1 MTLRPILPVL
11 PDESLTSYLRRIASF
26 HAGMDV
32 YKFLD
37 VIDLSRSAVVDPS
50 PATLDRIAALT
61 GQPEDVLHRTVLRS
75 IQPRIRAFGA
85 EEFHTEFANLK
96 QTSFCPACL
105 LEDALPH
112 SPSGGLRVGRV
123 SWRLEPVRTC
133 RHHGIALVRT
143 PITARP
149 ERFQHMDEVAP
160 DDAELSRLAADAER
174 RAPSRL
180 QTYVEAR
187 LAGGQ
192 GPTWLDSQPVDLA
205 ARACEMLGLLLTQE
219 VKRKMPAVSSSELDA
234 AGDVGFGHA
243 TEGEE
248 GIRAALRIA
257 HERAK
262 AGGGVGGP
270 QHVFG
275 FFHAWLGDSGKQKPF
290 GPIREVT
297 REYILEHFGI
307 EQGAVLFG
315 DVVTEPRKHTVYTLA
330 RKFSAD
336 PTRVQRALVYA
347 GMIDGDPKRMSRHAV
362 VPAAPAEALF
372 AQVDTALSNRELRK
386 FLNCRRTQA
395 KQLVSAGILPQII
408 GQGDRGKNAAQH
420 VTRKDADA
428 FLGNL
433 IGRAHPVEQ
442 PSAGM
447 ADIVTAA
454 RASGW
459 SVVDIVRALL
469 AGHLAHVECV
479 DPELRFAS
487 VLVDPAEV
495 RTVLSHGV
503 SEDFV
508 CLDEAARMLRID
520 CYRMSSFLKLRDE
533 TGTGYLHAHY
543 VYSAEAK
550 RTRVFSRSE
559 LAGFLEEH
567 VTMTDIAAQSGIVPR
582 SVKRRLEARGVA
594 PIVPE
599 SRVGRRF
606 YRRRDLAGI
615 TLR

>member
-1 MTLRPILPVL
+1 MTLRPVLPVL
-11 PDESLTSYLRRIASF
+11 PDESLTSYLRRVASF
-26 HAGMDV
+26 HAGTDI

-50 PATLDRIAALT
+50 PVTLGRISALT
-61 GQPEDVLHRTVLRS
+61 GHPLDVLHRTVLRS

-85 EEFHTEFANLK
+85 EQFHTEFANLK

-143 PITARP
+143 PITAKP

-160 DDAELSRLAADAER
+160 DDAELVRLAAAAER
-174 RAPSRL
+174 RAPSGL

-187 LAGGQ
+187 LDCGQ
-192 GPTWLDSQPVDLA
+192 GPAWMDGQPIDLA

-219 VKRKMPAVSSSELDA
+219 VKRKMPAVSSSELDT

-243 TEGEE
+243 AAGEE

-257 HERAK
+257 HDRAR

-297 REYILEHFGI
+297 REYILDHF
-307 EQGAVLFG
+307 AVEEGTTLFG
-315 DVVTEPRKHTVYTLA
+315 EAVTRSRKHTVHSLA
-330 RKFSAD
+330 RKLSAH
-336 PTRVQRALVYA
+336 PKRVQRALVHA
-347 GMIDGDPKRMSRHAV
+347 GMIDGDPERASHHTVFDAQT
-362 VPAAPAEALF
+362 AEALF
-372 AQVDTALSNRELRK
+372 VRIDTALSNRELRGY
-386 FLNCRRTQA
+386 LNCHRTQA
-395 KQLVSAGILPQII
+395 EQLVGAGILPQII

-420 VTRKDADA
+420 VAREDADA
-428 FLGNL
+428 FLATL
-433 IGRAHPVEQ
+433 IGRAHRVSH

-447 ADIVTAA
+447 VDIVRAA

-459 SVVDIVRALL
+459 SVVDIVTALL
-469 AGHLAHVECV
+469 AGRLARVECV
-479 DPELRFAS
+479 DPELRFAG

-495 RTVLSHGV
+495 RTVLSHEV

-508 CLDEAARMLRID
+508 CLDEAARMLRTNR
-520 CYRMSSFLKLRDE
+520 YRVNSFLKLRDAA
-533 TGTGYLHAHY
+533 GTAYLTAHF
-543 VYSAEAK
+543 VENAEGA

-559 LAGFLEEH
+559 LTGFLEAH
-567 VTMTDIAAQSGIVPR
+567 VTLSDIAAEAGRKPR
-582 SVKRRLEARGVA
+582 WIKPELDARGVS
-594 PIVPE
+594 PIATK
-599 SRVGRRF
+599 SGVGCYF
-606 YRRRDLAGI
+606 YRRSDLAGI
-615 TLR
+615 SL